1 MESVLYTAAYIALF
15 SVLDTAIKKRGF
27 EKPYYA
33 VHAIH
38 NALIVY
44 NTAPDVYYSL
54 TEFSHLDAY
63 PTNWPAVQ
71 LCFALHL
78 YHFLLYWR
86 SFCYTDW
93 LHHGLMIGI
102 ALPIGCLLEAH
113 TFLGMSLF
121 FTTGLPGGIDYILLF
136 GSRNGYVHKETQK
149 RINTFLNVWIRSPGC
164 VAMATLS
171 AAHILARQGDP
182 DLMKA
187 LAFIPSVLNYWNGQY
202 FMEQVV
208 RDNARIGWF
217 NLRA

>member
-1 MESVLYTAAYIALF
+1 MEAILYTALYIGLF
-15 SVLDTAIKKRGF
+15 ATMDTVIKKKGF

-54 TEFSHLDAY
+54 TEFSNLDPY
-63 PTNWPAVQ
+63 PTNQTAIQ
-71 LCFALHL
+71 LCLALHL

-86 SFCYTDW
+86 SFCFTDW

-102 ALPIGCLLEAH
+102 ALPIGCWLEAH
-113 TFLGMSLF
+113 TFMGMSLF

-136 GSRNGYVHKETQK
+136 ASRNGYVQKETQK
-149 RINTFLNVWIRSPGC
+149 RVNTFLNVWIRSPGC
-164 VAMATLS
+164 IAMATLS
-171 AAHILARQGDP
+171 AVYILAREGD
-182 DLMKA
+182 LKA
-187 LAFIPSVLNYWNGQY
+187 IALLPSILNYWNGQY

-208 RDNARIGWF
+208 RDSARIGYL
-217 NLRA
+217 NLLG

>member
-1 MESVLYTAAYIALF
+1 MEAILYTALYIGLF
-15 SVLDTAIKKRGF
+15 AVLDTAIQKRGF

-44 NTAPDVYYSL
+44 NTAPDVYHSL
-54 TEFSHLDAY
+54 TEFYNLDAY
-63 PTNWPAVQ
+63 PTNQTAIQ

-78 YHFLLYWR
+78 YHLLLYWR
-86 SFCYTDW
+86 SFCFTDW

-102 ALPIGCLLEAH
+102 ALPIGCWLEAH

-121 FTTGLPGGIDYILLF
+121 FTTGLPGGIDYVLLF
-136 GSRNGYVHKETQK
+136 GSRNGYVDKETQK
-149 RINTFLNVWIRSPGC
+149 RVNTVLNVWIRSPGC

-171 AAHILARQGDP
+171 AVYILARQEESG
-182 DLMKA
+182 LLKA
-187 LAFIPSVLNYWNGQY
+187 VALLPSLLNYWNGQY

-208 RDNARIGWF
+208 RDSARIGWF
-217 NLRA
+217 NMRG

>member
-1 MESVLYTAAYIALF
+1 MEAILYTALYIAFFALM
-15 SVLDTAIKKRGF
+15 DTAIKKQGF

-44 NTAPDVYYSL
+44 NTVPDVYYSL
-54 TEFSHLDAY
+54 TEFSKISSY
-63 PTNWPAVQ
+63 PTNIIAIQ

-86 SFCYTDW
+86 TFCFTDW

-149 RINTFLNVWIRSPGC
+149 KVNTAMNVWIRSPGC

-171 AAHILARQGDP
+171 LVYTLSTQEP
-182 DLMKA
+182 MPMKLVA
-187 LAFIPSVLNYWNGQY
+187 LIPSILNYWNGQY
-202 FMEQVV
+202 FMQQVV
-208 RDNARIGWF
+208 MDSARIGWVHVMV
-217 NLRA
+217 

>member
-1 MESVLYTAAYIALF
+1 MESILYTALYIALF
-15 SVLDTAIKKRGF
+15 SVMDTAIKKRGF

-54 TEFSHLDAY
+54 TELTNLDSY

-78 YHFLLYWR
+78 YHILLYWK
-86 SFCYTDW
+86 SFRFDDW

-121 FTTGLPGGIDYILLF
+121 FTTGLPGGIDYMLLF
-136 GSRNGYVHKETQK
+136 GVRNDYVQKETEK
-149 RINTFLNVWIRSPGC
+149 RVNTFLNVWIRSPGC

-171 AAHILARQGDP
+171 FTHILARQGEP
-182 DLMKA
+182 SLLKT
-187 LAFIPSVLNYWNGQY
+187 LAFIPSILNYWNGQY

>member
-1 MESVLYTAAYIALF
+1 MEAILYTALYIGLF
-15 SVLDTAIKKRGF
+15 AVLDTVIKKKGF

-54 TEFSHLDAY
+54 TEFSNLDPY
-63 PTNWPAVQ
+63 PTNQTAIQ
-71 LCFALHL
+71 LCLALHL

-86 SFCYTDW
+86 SFCFTDW

-102 ALPIGCLLEAH
+102 ALPIGCWLEAH
-113 TFLGMSLF
+113 TFMGMSLF

-136 GSRNGYVHKETQK
+136 ASRNGYVQKETQK
-149 RINTFLNVWIRSPGC
+149 RVNTVLNVWIRSPGC
-164 VAMATLS
+164 IAMATLS
-171 AAHILARQGDP
+171 AVYILAREGD
-182 DLMKA
+182 LKVIA
-187 LAFIPSVLNYWNGQY
+187 LLPSILNYWNGQY

-208 RDNARIGWF
+208 RDSARIGYL
-217 NLRA
+217 NLLG

>member
-1 MESVLYTAAYIALF
+1 MDSILYTALYMGLFIAIDRF
-15 SVLDTAIKKRGF
+15 IYKGNYQ
-27 EKPYYA
+27 KPYYA

-44 NTAPDVYYSL
+44 NTVPDVYYSL
-54 TEFSHLDAY
+54 TEFSNLDSY
-63 PTNWPAVQ
+63 PTNQTAIQ

-78 YHFLLYWR
+78 YHILLYWK
-86 SFCYTDW
+86 SFRFDDW

-102 ALPIGCLLEAH
+102 ALPIGCLIEAH

-121 FTTGLPGGIDYILLF
+121 FTTGLPGGIDYMMLF
-136 GSRNGYVHKETQK
+136 GVRNGYVQKETEK
-149 RINTFLNVWIRSPGC
+149 RVNTFLNVWIRSPGC

-171 AAHILARQGDP
+171 FVYILVRHGDP
-182 DLMKA
+182 SLLKT

-217 NLRA
+217 NLPA

>member
-1 MESVLYTAAYIALF
+1 MDTILYTALYMGLFIAMDRF
-15 SVLDTAIKKRGF
+15 IHKRNYHN
-27 EKPYYA
+27 PYYA

-54 TEFSHLDAY
+54 TEFSNLDPY
-63 PTNWPAVQ
+63 PTNWQAIQ

-78 YHFLLYWR
+78 YHILLYWR
-86 SFCYTDW
+86 SFRFNDW
-93 LHHGLMIGI
+93 LHHGLMVGI
-102 ALPIGCLLEAH
+102 ALPIGCFLEAH

-136 GSRNGYVHKETQK
+136 GSRNGYVQKETQK
-149 RINTFLNVWIRSPGC
+149 RVNTFLNVWIRSPGC

-171 AAHILARQGDP
+171 AAYILSRQGEP
-182 DLMKA
+182 DFMKA
-187 LAFIPSVLNYWNGQY
+187 LALIPSVLNYWNGQY

-208 RDNARIGWF
+208 TDNARIGWF